1 MALEACLGYKSC
13 KKLHCRQR
21 CKSWFGAQ
29 PDLERACDAACSGN
43 YNLATKDEFL
53 CTGNYVDRRVVMSA
67 YGYDPCSG
75 QDATIEEFY
84 DPTGEKQQE
93 AERTQMLW
101 PIVIALLVLVGITG
115 FFLMRRLS
123 RKK

>member
-13 KKLHCRQR
+13 KKLHCRKR

-29 PDLERACDAACSGN
+29 PDLERACRGACDGN
-43 YNLATKDEFL
+43 YNLATREEFL
-53 CTGNYVDRRVVMSA
+53 CNGEYIDPRVVMSA

-75 QDATIEEFY
+75 ADATIEEFF
-84 DPTGEKQQE
+84 DPTGERQQE
-93 AERTQMLW
+93 EEKQKTLW
-101 PIVIALLVLVGITG
+101 PVLIALLLLVGVSV
-115 FFLMRRLS
+115 FFLIRGLS